1 MGRYKNTE
9 GPRRCA
15 SVPISRKVEAVDEWR
30 REGWGSKEA
39 AAKLGVNK
47 GTLLGWRR
55 EYDKYKGATHAR
67 DTRRLPGAGR
77 KPTRASAE
85 GLSHSVV
92 VEVAKTIEDVVS
104 MTVRDMVNEVVA
116 ELTNEDWVASTYDPS
131 VQVTDA
137 TETGTRKSRSSNSE
151 SGTTLDAAPAPT
163 SSDNT
168 TAGIQKNVTSPA
180 KARRPR
186 RNRVSDVIC
195 TYTYINEENHHDGDE
210 KKCHLSKR
218 DLKTLDNYA
227 WIGDVVM
234 TYYLKRYLPKHP
246 SLYVFSSQIFSTL
259 EDQQKQLDVGPC
271 PFYGAITSKFDWLRY
286 RFVFFPIF
294 GSSHWSLAVVE
305 HPIPLPNDPA
315 PTSTV
320 IYHIDSIPNYHRTD
334 HIVDVLMNHF
344 SHESMKKHKARH
356 PDIRSVK
363 KVIPVPRQENSYDC
377 GVHLMHYAQRI
388 AAFIQ
393 SNNMDAVNL
402 KDSVQ
407 NLVNG
412 CTAAICTETRRSIRT
427 LINNSPHGFE
437 NASNLGLSNTI

>member
-1 MGRYKNTE
+1 
-9 GPRRCA
+9 
-15 SVPISRKVEAVDEWR
+15 
-30 REGWGSKEA
+30 
-39 AAKLGVNK
+39 
-47 GTLLGWRR
+47 
-55 EYDKYKGATHAR
+55 
-67 DTRRLPGAGR
+67 
-77 KPTRASAE
+77 
-85 GLSHSVV
+85 
-92 VEVAKTIEDVVS
+92 
-104 MTVRDMVNEVVA
+104 
-116 ELTNEDWVASTYDPS
+116 
-131 VQVTDA
+131 
-137 TETGTRKSRSSNSE
+137 
-151 SGTTLDAAPAPT
+151 
-163 SSDNT
+163 
-168 TAGIQKNVTSPA
+168 
-180 KARRPR
+180 
-186 RNRVSDVIC
+186 VIC

-210 KKCHLSKR
+210 KICHLSKR
-218 DLKTLDNYA
+218 DLRTLNNKA
-227 WIGDVVM
+227 WIGDMVM
-234 TYYLKRYLPKHP
+234 TYYLKLYLPKHP

-334 HIVDVLMNHF
+334 HIVDVLMNYF
-344 SHESMKKHKARH
+344 SHESMKKHEARH

-363 KVIPVPRQENSYDC
+363 KVIPVPPQKNSYDC

-407 NLVNG
+407 DLVNG

-427 LINNSPHGFE
+427 LITNSPQQV
-437 NASNLGLSNTI
+437 